1 MRKIQFL
8 RVYFFLALP
17 LALSFV
23 ACGPASGNISG
34 TITAPVGVIVNKS
47 VVIAIACSSS
57 CTQLGSTAA
66 NAAAAADGT
75 YTLLNVPGGQYVVAA
90 GQDNNGNGKIDHIGA
105 YGGSNASAVQPP
117 ASSINIAMQPI
128 TESASLTTASAPAA
142 LLEAIR
148 KVLR

>member
-1 MRKIQFL
+1 MRKIH
-8 RVYFFLALP
+8 FFLTVP

-34 TITAPVGVIVNKS
+34 TITAPVGVIVNRS
-47 VVIAIACSSS
+47 VVIAIPCSNS
-57 CTQLGSTAA
+57 CTQLGTTAA
-66 NAAAAADGT
+66 NAAAATDGT

-105 YGGSNASAVQPP
+105 YGGSSASAVQPP
-117 ASSINIAMQPI
+117 ASGINITMQPV
-128 TESASLTTASAPAA
+128 TESASLTTVSAPSA

-148 KVLR
+148 KILK

>member
-1 MRKIQFL
+1 MRQLNLLLIPFA
-8 RVYFFLALP
+8 F
-17 LALSFV
+17 SFV

-34 TITAPVGVIVNKS
+34 TVTAPVGVIVNKS
-47 VVIAIACSSS
+47 IVIAITCSSS

-66 NAAAAADGT
+66 NVAAAADGT

-105 YGGSNASAVQPP
+105 YGGSKASAVQPP
-117 ASSINIAMQPI
+117 ASGINITMQSV

-148 KVLR
+148 KVLK

>member
-1 MRKIQFL
+1 MRKLNSLLLIPF
-8 RVYFFLALP
+8 
-17 LALSFV
+17 ALSFM

-34 TITAPVGVIVNKS
+34 TITAPVGVIVNQS
-47 VVIAIACSSS
+47 VVIAISCSSS

-66 NAAAAADGT
+66 NAAASTNGT

-117 ASSINIAMQPI
+117 ASGINITMQPV

-148 KVLR
+148 KILK